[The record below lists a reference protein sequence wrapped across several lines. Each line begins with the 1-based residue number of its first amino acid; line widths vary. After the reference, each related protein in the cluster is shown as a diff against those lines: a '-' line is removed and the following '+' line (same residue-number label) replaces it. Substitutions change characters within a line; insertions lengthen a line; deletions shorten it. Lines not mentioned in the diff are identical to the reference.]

1 MLLVELMQSTAL
13 VACPMLAASLGFS
26 TTSWQGMIP
35 RSVGKSTSTLQAH
48 PGLQNGLQD
57 KRADVLLRVLKTIK
71 TIQPLTFALENVK
84 PLARHKKFKLLF
96 DFILAFLRSIEDA
109 NGKKVY
115 QVECKVPVHC
125 KLFG

>member
-1 MLLVELMQSTAL
+1 MARDDSEISAEIDLYTAGPP
-13 VACPMLAASLGFS
+13 CQPFS
-26 TTSWQGMIP
+26 M
-35 RSVGKSTSTLQAH
+35 A
-48 PGLQNGLQD
+48 GLQNGLHD
-57 KRADVLLRVLKTIK
+57 KRAHVLLRVLQTIK

>member
-57 KRADVLLRVLKTIK
+57 KRADVLLRVLQTIK

-109 NGKKVY
+109 NGEKVY
-115 QVECKVPVHC
+115 QVECKVLVHC